1 MRRNAWRDDPP
12 FLTEK
17 QRQCRKR
24 RNACWLACFLK
35 RKDSLPQGEMSGNK
49 QHLRLKDGTLEVCD
63 QDTFHQPSLLDEET
77 VLSEETC
84 LVSDSLKRIGKNPLC
99 FPSAAAAAKSLQSC
113 PTLCHPIDGCPSG
126 SPIPGIPQAR
136 TLEWVAISFSNASK

>member
-1 MRRNAWRDDPP
+1 M
-12 FLTEK
+12 
-17 QRQCRKR
+17 
-24 RNACWLACFLK
+24 ACFLK

-84 LVSDSLKRIGKNPLC
+84 LVSDSLKRIGKNQMYSMTKIIYVC
-99 FPSAAAAAKSLQSC
+99 VYIYIYIC
-113 PTLCHPIDGCPSG
+113 C
-126 SPIPGIPQAR
+126 
-136 TLEWVAISFSNASK
+136 